1 MQIGIIGLPLSG
13 KSTLFRLLTGGR
25 TEGAHAG
32 GRADVRVGVAQ
43 VPDPRLDF
51 LARIYQPRKVTPA
64 TIQLTET
71 AGFLPGQGDRARTN
85 EFLNAVRTSDALIH
99 VVRTFESAELPH
111 PRGRVDPL
119 ADVRDVDQEL
129 LLADLA
135 VAESAAGRLR
145 QSRRRSPEEE
155 ATLALLERVQEAL
168 GEEIPVRDMGLDEEA
183 ARLLRNYA
191 FVSARPLLLA
201 LNLSEEQWSGRDY
214 PRREELEAYAARHGE
229 RTVDFC
235 ARVELEVAEM
245 EPADRQEF
253 MRAYGIEETGIE
265 RVAKAAYASLG
276 LVSFLTAGEDEVR
289 AWPVPAGTT
298 AKRAAGKIHSDLE
311 RGFIRAE
318 VVAFDDLARLG
329 SMKAVR
335 EAGLLRVEGK
345 EYVVQD
351 GDILT
356 IRFNV

>member
-25 TEGAHAG
+25 TEGARAG

-51 LARIYQPRKVTPA
+51 LAGLYHPKKVTPA

-71 AGFLPGQGDRARTN
+71 MGFLPGEGDRARIN
-85 EFLNAVRTSDALIH
+85 EFLNAVRSSDALIH
-99 VVRTFESAELPH
+99 VVRTFESAGLPH

-119 ADVRDVDQEL
+119 ADVRDLDQEL

-135 VAESAAGRLR
+135 VAESAAERLR
-145 QSRRRSPEEE
+145 QSKRRSEEE
-155 ATLALLERVQEAL
+155 GATLELLERVQEAL
-168 GEEIPVRDMGLDEEA
+168 GAEVPVHDMGLSEEEL
-183 ARLLRNYA
+183 RLLRNYA
-191 FVSARPLLLA
+191 FVTARPLLLA
-201 LNLSEEQWSGRDY
+201 LNLAEEQWSAQEIPGREAL
-214 PRREELEAYAARHGE
+214 EEYARRHGE
-229 RTVDFC
+229 RVVPFC
-235 ARVELEVAEM
+235 AQVELEVAEM
-245 EPADRQEF
+245 EPGDREEF

-265 RVAKAAYASLG
+265 RIAKAAYASLG
-276 LVSFLTAGEDEVR
+276 LISFLTAGEDEVR

-298 AKRAAGKIHSDLE
+298 ARRAAGKIHSDLE

-335 EAGLLRVEGK
+335 EAGLLRLEGK
-345 EYVVQD
+345 EYVVRD
-351 GDILT
+351 GDILN